1 MTAGSPSSPQ
11 ETHVVDVRIGVSQ
24 TAKEIDVE
32 LPDGVDAD
40 SVKSTLDKALADGGS
55 FWLTDKKGRQVGIPA
70 EKIAYIE
77 IGRPD
82 DGRHIGFGA

>member
-1 MTAGSPSSPQ
+1 M
-11 ETHVVDVRIGVSQ
+11 DVRIGVSQ

-40 SVKSTLDKALADGGS
+40 AVKADLDKALADGAS

-82 DGRHIGFGA
+82 DGRHIGFGS

>member
-1 MTAGSPSSPQ
+1 M
-11 ETHVVDVRIGVSQ
+11 DVRIGVSQ

-32 LPDGVDAD
+32 LPDGADAD
-40 SVKSTLDKALADGGS
+40 AIKADIDQAIKDGVT
-55 FWLTDKKGRQVGIPA
+55 FWLTDRKGRQVGVPA
-70 EKIAYIE
+70 EKIAYLE

>member
-1 MTAGSPSSPQ
+1 
-11 ETHVVDVRIGVSQ
+11 VDVRIGVSQ

>member
-1 MTAGSPSSPQ
+1 M
-11 ETHVVDVRIGVSQ
+11 DVRIGVSQ
-24 TAKEIDVE
+24 TAKELEVE

-40 SVKSTLDKALADGGS
+40 AVKADLDKALADGAS
-55 FWLTDKKGRQVGIPA
+55 FWITDKKGRQVGVPA

-82 DGRHIGFGA
+82 EGRHIGFGA

>member
-1 MTAGSPSSPQ
+1 M
-11 ETHVVDVRIGVSQ
+11 DVRIGVSQ
-24 TAKEIDVE
+24 TAKELEVE

-40 SVKSTLDKALADGGS
+40 AVKADLDKALADGAS
-55 FWLTDKKGRQVGIPA
+55 FWLTDKKGRQVGVPA

-82 DGRHIGFGA
+82 EGRHIGFGA

>member
-1 MTAGSPSSPQ
+1 M
-11 ETHVVDVRIGVSQ
+11 DVRIGVSQ